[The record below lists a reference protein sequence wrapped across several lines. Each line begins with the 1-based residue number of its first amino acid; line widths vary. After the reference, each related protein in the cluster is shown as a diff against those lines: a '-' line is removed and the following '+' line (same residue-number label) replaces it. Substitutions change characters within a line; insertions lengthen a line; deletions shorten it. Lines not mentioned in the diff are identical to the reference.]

1 MDNFIPKNT
10 EIMANQSGTHEFPIL
25 AEILP
30 GKNGRGHSIITKIG
44 PVFYSCVKNT
54 LNKNKSCS
62 VRCKNHRNRDNKCA
76 WTGKMLTFSD
86 LEPNSEGFWKQ
97 IIGL

>member
-1 MDNFIPKNT
+1 MDNFIPKHT
-10 EIMANQSGTHEFPIL
+10 KIMANQSGTHELTLL

-30 GKNGRGHSIITKIG
+30 GKNGRDHSIITKIG

-62 VRCKNHRNRDNKCA
+62 VRCKNHRSRDNNCA
-76 WTGKMLTFSD
+76 
-86 LEPNSEGFWKQ
+86 
-97 IIGL
+97 